1 MDLFTGVSFNDL
13 KGLGRTREY
22 YVWRGMMAR
31 CYTTKIQEKQPTY
44 KGCTVS
50 DEFLIFSGFYNW
62 YQKQYGADLNF
73 EIDKDLLFK
82 GNKQYHPDKC
92 VLLPKEINSS
102 LRTRKKSRGDLPIG
116 VCRGKSGSY
125 IAKLNDSSGIRHLGT
140 FKTPE
145 QAFQAYKVAKEDRLK
160 LLANKYRDQIDPRAY
175 EALLNYKV
183 EITD

>member
-22 YVWRGMMAR
+22 HVWGNMMAR
-31 CYTTKIQEKQPTY
+31 CYTTRIQEKQPTY

-82 GNKQYHPDKC
+82 GNKEYHPDKC
-92 VLLPKEINSS
+92 LLLPREINGA
-102 LRTRKKSRGDLPIG
+102 LKTNKATRGDLPIG
-116 VCRGKSGSY
+116 VFKIKNGGFGAAMSERS
-125 IAKLNDSSGIRHLGT
+125 KLKHLGT
-140 FKTPE
+140 FKTPR
-145 QAFQAYKVAKEDRLK
+145 QAFSAYRKAKKSYLK
-160 LLANKYRDQIDPRAY
+160 SLAEKYRDQIDPRAY